1 MLDKEDVPR
10 PKSSKCNKEVE
21 AFTVEVQRKLVEIL
35 ETEER
40 THPYKNIILLS
51 LYTGMRIGEIL
62 ALNRYKDIDLEHG
75 FINIRVT
82 LTRDEHENVIMGNT
96 TKTYASK
103 RKIVITPIVKHVLDS
118 ALRYWV
124 PNPMELLFYDYPN
137 NSLVHPGEVTSYIKR
152 ICKKYR
158 ISSKAQLQ
166 RWILWYNGHNE
177 LKDSPSGGNKL
188 MTKARKTTF
197 DERIEIVKYCIAN
210 DKNYA
215 LTMKKYNVSYQQI
228 YLWVRKYEQK
238 GIDGL
243 IDGRGKAKAESDLTE
258 VDRLKAQNQIL
269 EAEKKR
275 LEMEI
280 NVLKKLQ
287 EVERRRR

>member
-1 MLDKEDVPR
+1 MPNFKATYE
-10 PKSSKCNKEVE
+10 E
-21 AFTVEVQRKLVEIL
+21 KLQAVL
-35 ETEER
+35 EYLKGDT
-40 THPYKNIILLS
+40 S
-51 LYTGMRIGEIL
+51 Q
-62 ALNRYKDIDLEHG
+62 
-75 FINIRVT
+75 
-82 LTRDEHENVIMGNT
+82 
-96 TKTYASK
+96 
-103 RKIVITPIVKHVLDS
+103 KIVAKKYNVSLASFQTWIRKYKSEGETGLKPSVTYKKYSKETKYSAVLDY
-118 ALRYWV
+118 L
-124 PNPMELLFYDYPN
+124 N
-137 NSLVHPGEVTSYIKR
+137 GTTSQEE

-177 LKDSPSGGNKL
+177 IKDSPSGGNKL

-215 LTMKKYNVSYQQI
+215 LTMKQYNVSYQQI
-228 YLWVRKYEQK
+228 YLWLRKYEQK

-243 IDGRGKAKAESDLTE
+243 IDGRGKSKAESDLTE
-258 VDRLKAQNQIL
+258 IDLLKAQNQIL

>member
-1 MLDKEDVPR
+1 MPNFKATYE
-10 PKSSKCNKEVE
+10 E
-21 AFTVEVQRKLVEIL
+21 KLQAVL
-35 ETEER
+35 EYLKGDT
-40 THPYKNIILLS
+40 S
-51 LYTGMRIGEIL
+51 Q
-62 ALNRYKDIDLEHG
+62 
-75 FINIRVT
+75 
-82 LTRDEHENVIMGNT
+82 
-96 TKTYASK
+96 
-103 RKIVITPIVKHVLDS
+103 KIVAKKYDVSLASFQTWIRKYKSEGETGLKPSVTYKKYSKETKYSAVLDY
-118 ALRYWV
+118 L
-124 PNPMELLFYDYPN
+124 N
-137 NSLVHPGEVTSYIKR
+137 GTTSQEE

-215 LTMKKYNVSYQQI
+215 LTMKQYSVSYQQI

-243 IDGRGKAKAESDLTE
+243 IDGRGKSKAESDLTE
-258 VDRLKAQNQIL
+258 IDRLKSQNQIL

>member
-1 MLDKEDVPR
+1 MPNFKIDYENKLKAVLEYLD
-10 PKSSKCNKEVE
+10 
-21 AFTVEVQRKLVEIL
+21 
-35 ETEER
+35 
-40 THPYKNIILLS
+40 
-51 LYTGMRIGEIL
+51 
-62 ALNRYKDIDLEHG
+62 
-75 FINIRVT
+75 
-82 LTRDEHENVIMGNT
+82 GNT
-96 TKTYASK
+96 TQLATAKKYNVSLASFQRWIRKYTAEGAEGLKPSVTTKKYSAELKYAA
-103 RKIVITPIVKHVLDS
+103 V
-118 ALRYWV
+118 
-124 PNPMELLFYDYPN
+124 FDYL
-137 NSLVHPGEVTSYIKR
+137 SGVASQGE
-152 ICKKYR
+152 ICKKYK
-158 ISSKAQLQ
+158 ISSETQLQ
-166 RWILWYNGHNE
+166 RWILWYNGHKQ
-177 LKDSPSGGNKL
+177 LKDTRSGGNKL

-210 DKNYA
+210 NKNYS
-215 LTMKKYNVSYQQI
+215 LTMKQYDVSYQQI

-243 IDGRGKAKAESDLTE
+243 IDGRGKAKLESDLTE

>member
-1 MLDKEDVPR
+1 MPNFKATYEEKLQAVSEYLKGDTSQKAVAKKYGVSLASFQTWVR
-10 PKSSKCNKEVE
+10 KYE
-21 AFTVEVQRKLVEIL
+21 AE
-35 ETEER
+35 
-40 THPYKNIILLS
+40 
-51 LYTGMRIGEIL
+51 GEIGL
-62 ALNRYKDIDLEHG
+62 QPSATYKKYSKETKYSAVLEYLSG
-75 FINIRVT
+75 
-82 LTRDEHENVIMGNT
+82 T
-96 TKTYASK
+96 TSQ
-103 RKIVITPIVKHVLDS
+103 
-118 ALRYWV
+118 
-124 PNPMELLFYDYPN
+124 E
-137 NSLVHPGEVTSYIKR
+137 E

-158 ISSKAQLQ
+158 ISSKTQLQ

-177 LKDSPSGGNKL
+177 LKNSPSGGNKL

-197 DERIEIVKYCIAN
+197 DERIEIVKHCIAN

-215 LTMKKYNVSYQQI
+215 LTMEKYSVSYQQI

-258 VDRLKAQNQIL
+258 LDRLKAQNQIL

>member
-1 MLDKEDVPR
+1 MPNFKATYEEKLQAVSEYLKGDTSQKAVAKKYGVSLASFQTWVRKYEAEGEMGLQPSATYKKYSKETKYSAV
-10 PKSSKCNKEVE
+10 
-21 AFTVEVQRKLVEIL
+21 L
-35 ETEER
+35 EYISGITSQEE
-40 THPYKNIILLS
+40 
-51 LYTGMRIGEIL
+51 
-62 ALNRYKDIDLEHG
+62 
-75 FINIRVT
+75 
-82 LTRDEHENVIMGNT
+82 
-96 TKTYASK
+96 
-103 RKIVITPIVKHVLDS
+103 
-118 ALRYWV
+118 
-124 PNPMELLFYDYPN
+124 
-137 NSLVHPGEVTSYIKR
+137 

-158 ISSKAQLQ
+158 ISSKTQLQ
-166 RWILWYNGHNE
+166 RWILWYNGHKE
-177 LKDSPSGGNKL
+177 LKDTRSGGNKL

-197 DERIEIVKYCIAN
+197 DERIEIVKFCIAN

-215 LTMKKYNVSYQQI
+215 LTMSQYNVSYQQI

-258 VDRLKAQNQIL
+258 IDRLKAKNQIL

>member
-1 MLDKEDVPR
+1 MPNFKVSYENKLKAVLEYLD
-10 PKSSKCNKEVE
+10 
-21 AFTVEVQRKLVEIL
+21 
-35 ETEER
+35 
-40 THPYKNIILLS
+40 
-51 LYTGMRIGEIL
+51 
-62 ALNRYKDIDLEHG
+62 
-75 FINIRVT
+75 
-82 LTRDEHENVIMGNT
+82 GNT
-96 TKTYASK
+96 TQTDTAKKYNVSVASFQTWI
-103 RKIVITPIVKHVLDS
+103 RKYKSEGEDGLKPSDTCKKYNKETKYSAVLDYLNGVAS
-118 ALRYWV
+118 Q
-124 PNPMELLFYDYPN
+124 E
-137 NSLVHPGEVTSYIKR
+137 E

-158 ISSKAQLQ
+158 ISSKTQLQ
-166 RWILWYNGHNE
+166 RWILWYNGHKE
-177 LKDSPSGGNKL
+177 LKDTRSGGNKL

-197 DERIEIVKYCIAN
+197 DERIEIVKFCIAN

-215 LTMKKYNVSYQQI
+215 LTMSQYNVSYQQI

-258 VDRLKAQNQIL
+258 IDRLKAKNQIL

>member
-1 MLDKEDVPR
+1 MPNFKATYEEKLQAVLEYLKGDT
-10 PKSSKCNKEVE
+10 S
-21 AFTVEVQRKLVEIL
+21 QKLVAKKYNVSLASFQTWIRKYESEGEAGL
-35 ETEER
+35 KPSVTYKKYSKETK
-40 THPYKNIILLS
+40 YS
-51 LYTGMRIGEIL
+51 
-62 ALNRYKDIDLEHG
+62 A
-75 FINIRVT
+75 
-82 LTRDEHENVIMGNT
+82 
-96 TKTYASK
+96 
-103 RKIVITPIVKHVLDS
+103 VLDY
-118 ALRYWV
+118 L
-124 PNPMELLFYDYPN
+124 N
-137 NSLVHPGEVTSYIKR
+137 GTTSQEE

-215 LTMKKYNVSYQQI
+215 LTMKQYNVSYQQI

-258 VDRLKAQNQIL
+258 IDRRKAQNQIL